1 VTRKQ
6 QKLTM
11 KTEQIEEP
19 EIMSFITDPSWKKYM
34 KKPCRRFFYNYYRKR
49 NFLPSNENLS
59 L

>member
-1 VTRKQ
+1 
-6 QKLTM
+6 M